1 MKDAAYFVSPTS
13 GPGHPL
19 LLLHSW
25 WGLDSGVRRMAD
37 RISDEGHT
45 VLVPDLLT
53 GETFD
58 DAQAA
63 EAHLKSLD
71 VDRLASLTQASVHL
85 VREKGADRDAPVSIV
100 GLSMGASLG
109 LWASIRIPEAVSRVV
124 SFYGTQT
131 IDFTGA
137 QAAYQLHFA
146 DSDELVDPDEAS
158 FMEATIGLSGAPVE
172 VHRYPGT
179 MHWFFE
185 EGGGAYE
192 PGAAELAWDRLEA
205 FLERSL
211 S

>member
-1 MKDAAYFVSPTS
+1 MNDAAYFVSPRS

-25 WGLDSGVRRMAD
+25 WGLDAGVRQMAD

-45 VLVPDLLT
+45 VLVPDLLA

-58 DAQAA
+58 DAEAA

-131 IDFTGA
+131 IDFSGA
-137 QAAYQLHFA
+137 RAAYQLHFA
-146 DSDELVDPDEAS
+146 DQDELVDPDEAS
-158 FMEATIGLSGAPVE
+158 FMEATIGLSGLEVE
-172 VHRYPGT
+172 SHSYPGT
-179 MHWFFE
+179 SHWFFE
-185 EGGGAYE
+185 PERPNYD
-192 PGAAELAWDRLEA
+192 PDAAEQAWERMVR
-205 FLERSL
+205 FLRR
-211 S
+211 

>member
-1 MKDAAYFVSPTS
+1 VNDAAYFVSPRS

-25 WGLDSGVRRMAD
+25 WGLDAGVRQMAD

-58 DAQAA
+58 DAEAA

-109 LWASIRIPEAVSRVV
+109 LWASIRIPEAVVRVV
-124 SFYGTQT
+124 SFYGTQS

-137 QAAYQLHFA
+137 KAAYQLHFA
-146 DSDELVDPDEAS
+146 DQDEFVDPDEAS
-158 FMEATIGLSGAPVE
+158 FMEATIGLSGLDVE
-172 VHRYPGT
+172 SHSYPGT
-179 MHWFFE
+179 SHWFFE
-185 EGGGAYE
+185 PERPNYD
-192 PGAAELAWDRLEA
+192 PDAAEQAWERMVR
-205 FLERSL
+205 FLRR
-211 S
+211 

>member
-1 MKDAAYFVSPTS
+1 MAVNDAAYFVSPRS

-25 WGLDSGVRRMAD
+25 WGLDSGVRQMAD

-45 VLVPDLLT
+45 VLVPDLLS

-58 DAQAA
+58 DAEAA

-85 VREKGADRDAPVSIV
+85 VREKGIDRDAPVSIV

-131 IDFTGA
+131 IDFAGA
-137 QAAYQLHFA
+137 RSAYQLHFA
-146 DSDELVDPDEAS
+146 DHDELVDPDEAA
-158 FMEATIGLSGAPVE
+158 FMEATIGLTGLEVE
-172 VHRYPGT
+172 SHSYPGT
-179 MHWFFE
+179 SHWFFE
-185 EGGGAYE
+185 PERPNYD
-192 PGAAELAWDRLEA
+192 PDAAEQAWDRMVR
-205 FLERSL
+205 FLRR
-211 S
+211 

>member
-1 MKDAAYFVSPTS
+1 MKDSAYFVSPRT

-25 WGLDSGVRRMAD
+25 WGLDAGVRRLAD

-53 GETFD
+53 GETFE
-58 DAQAA
+58 DAEAA
-63 EAHLKSLD
+63 EAHLHSLD

-85 VREKGADRDAPVSIV
+85 VREKGADPDAPVSIV

-124 SFYGTQT
+124 GFYGTQT

-137 QAAYQLHFA
+137 RAAYQLHFA
-146 DSDELVDPDEAS
+146 DDDDLVDSDEAT
-158 FMEATIGLSGAPVE
+158 FMEATIGLSGLSVE
-172 VHRYPGT
+172 SHGYPGT
-179 MHWFFE
+179 SHWFFE
-185 EGGGAYE
+185 PERPNYD
-192 PGAAELAWDRLEA
+192 PDAAEQAWERMVR
-205 FLERSL
+205 FLRR
-211 S
+211 

>member
-1 MKDAAYFVSPTS
+1 MKDAAYFVSPRS

-58 DAQAA
+58 EAADA

-109 LWASIRIPEAVSRVV
+109 LWASIRIPDAVSRVV

-137 QAAYQLHFA
+137 RAAYQLHFA
-146 DSDELVDPDEAS
+146 DTDELVDSDEAS
-158 FMEATIGLSGAPVE
+158 FMEATIGLSGLEVE
-172 VHRYPGT
+172 SHSYPGT
-179 MHWFFE
+179 SHWFFE
-185 EGGGAYE
+185 PERPNYDH
-192 PGAAELAWDRLEA
+192 GAAEQAWERMVR
-205 FLERSL
+205 FLRR
-211 S
+211 

>member
-1 MKDAAYFVSPTS
+1 MKDAAYFVAPRT

-25 WGLDSGVRRMAD
+25 WGLDAGVRRLAD

-58 DAQAA
+58 DAEAA

-71 VDRLASLTQASVHL
+71 VDRLASLTRASVHL
-85 VREKGADRDAPVSIV
+85 ARERGNDRDAPVSIV

-109 LWASIRIPEAVSRVV
+109 LWASIRIPDAVSQVV

-131 IDFTGA
+131 IDVTGA
-137 QAAYQLHFA
+137 RAAYQLHFA
-146 DSDELVDPDEAS
+146 DDDDLVDSEEAS
-158 FMEATIGLSGAPVE
+158 FMEATIGLVGLSVE
-172 VHRYPGT
+172 SHSYPGT
-179 MHWFFE
+179 SHWFFE
-185 EGGGAYE
+185 
-192 PGAAELAWDRLEA
+192 PGRPGYDPNASEQAWDRMVG
-205 FLERSL
+205 FLRR
-211 S
+211 

>member
-1 MKDAAYFVSPTS
+1 MNDAAYFVSPRS

-25 WGLDSGVRRMAD
+25 WGLDAGVRQMAD

-58 DAQAA
+58 DAEAA

-109 LWASIRIPEAVSRVV
+109 LWASIRIPEAVVRVV
-124 SFYGTQT
+124 SFYGTQS

-137 QAAYQLHFA
+137 KAAYQLHFA
-146 DSDELVDPDEAS
+146 DQDEFVDPDEAS
-158 FMEATIGLSGAPVE
+158 FMEATIGLSGLDVE
-172 VHRYPGT
+172 SHSYPGT
-179 MHWFFE
+179 SHWFFE
-185 EGGGAYE
+185 PERPNYD
-192 PGAAELAWDRLEA
+192 PDAAEQAWKRMVR
-205 FLERSL
+205 FLRR
-211 S
+211 

>member
-1 MKDAAYFVSPTS
+1 MKDAAYFVSPRS

-53 GETFD
+53 GQTFE
-58 DAQAA
+58 DADAA
-63 EAHLKSLD
+63 EAHLRSLD

-85 VREKGADRDAPVSIV
+85 VREKGADSDAPVSIV
-100 GLSMGASLG
+100 GMSMGASLG
-109 LWASIRIPEAVSRVV
+109 LWASIRIPDAVSRVV

-137 QAAYQLHFA
+137 KAAYQLHFA
-146 DSDELVDPDEAS
+146 DHDELVDSDEAS
-158 FMEATIGLSGAPVE
+158 FMEATIGLSGLEVE
-172 VHRYPGT
+172 SHSYPGT
-179 MHWFFE
+179 SHWFFE
-185 EGGGAYE
+185 PDRPNYD
-192 PGAAELAWDRLEA
+192 PDAAEQAWERMVR
-205 FLERSL
+205 FLRR
-211 S
+211 

>member
-1 MKDAAYFVSPTS
+1 MKDAAYFVSPRS

-58 DAQAA
+58 EAEAA

-109 LWASIRIPEAVSRVV
+109 LWASIRIPDAVSRVV

-137 QAAYQLHFA
+137 RAAYQLHFA
-146 DSDELVDPDEAS
+146 DTDELVDSDEAS
-158 FMEATIGLSGAPVE
+158 FMEATIGLSGLEVE
-172 VHRYPGT
+172 SHSYPGT
-179 MHWFFE
+179 SHWFFE
-185 EGGGAYE
+185 PERPNYDH
-192 PGAAELAWDRLEA
+192 GAAEQAWERMVR
-205 FLERSL
+205 FLRR
-211 S
+211 

>member
-1 MKDAAYFVSPTS
+1 MNDAAYFVSPRS

-25 WGLDSGVRRMAD
+25 WGLDAGVRQMAD

-58 DAQAA
+58 DAEAA

-137 QAAYQLHFA
+137 RAAYQLHFA
-146 DSDELVDPDEAS
+146 DQDELVDPDEAS
-158 FMEATIGLSGAPVE
+158 FMEATIGLSGLEVE
-172 VHRYPGT
+172 SHSYPGT
-179 MHWFFE
+179 SHWFFE
-185 EGGGAYE
+185 PERPNYD
-192 PGAAELAWDRLEA
+192 PDAAEQAWERMVR
-205 FLERSL
+205 FLRR
-211 S
+211 

>member
-1 MKDAAYFVSPTS
+1 MKDAAYFVSPRS

-58 DAQAA
+58 EAEAA

-109 LWASIRIPEAVSRVV
+109 LWASIRIPDAVSRVV

-137 QAAYQLHFA
+137 RAAYQLHFA
-146 DSDELVDPDEAS
+146 DTDELVDSDEAS
-158 FMEATIGLSGAPVE
+158 FMEATIGLSGLEVE
-172 VHRYPGT
+172 SHSYPGT
-179 MHWFFE
+179 SHWFFE
-185 EGGGAYE
+185 PERPNYD
-192 PGAAELAWDRLEA
+192 PGAAEQAWERMVR
-205 FLERSL
+205 FLRR
-211 S
+211 